1 MNIFAETD
9 RLILR
14 EIVPEDE
21 EGLFQLDSDPEVHRF
36 LGNRPV
42 KNIEQTREMIQF
54 IRKQYI
60 DNGIGRWA
68 IIEKDTNNFVGWT
81 GLKLVTEI
89 TNNRVNYYDLGYR
102 LIKSQWGKGYAT
114 ETANASL
121 QYAFEE
127 LNLKEVFAITDI
139 RNISSKNVLEK
150 AGLNLIETFDYD
162 GIQHNWFNID
172 RKAWNKKSRTANR
185 VDGLTACKR

>member
-42 KNIEQTREMIQF
+42 KNIEQTREIIQF

-89 TNNRVNYYDLGYR
+89 TNNHVNYYDLGYR
-102 LIKSQWGKGYAT
+102 LIKSHWGKGYAT

-121 QYAFEE
+121 QFAFEE
-127 LNLKEVFAITDI
+127 LKLKEIFAITDI
-139 RNISSKNVLEK
+139 RNINSKNVLEK
-150 AGLNLIETFDYD
+150 AGLKLIETFDYD
-162 GIQHNWFNID
+162 GIKHNWFNID
-172 RKAWNKKSRTANR
+172 RQAWNKKKPNR
-185 VDGLTACKR
+185 